1 MKKITIKVKGGYV
14 PSKILDIHEHIQLI
28 NQGKGSPKPQKG
40 KGSYKRQYKH
50 KNKRYDY

>member
-28 NQGKGSPKPQKG
+28 NQGKGS
-40 KGSYKRQYKH
+40 YKRQYKH